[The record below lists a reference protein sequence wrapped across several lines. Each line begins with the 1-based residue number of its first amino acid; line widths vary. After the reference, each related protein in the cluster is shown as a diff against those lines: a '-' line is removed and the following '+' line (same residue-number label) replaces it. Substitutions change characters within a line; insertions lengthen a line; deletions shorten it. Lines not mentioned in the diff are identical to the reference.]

1 MENCNNMKTQW
12 EKNHIASRKQKRKPL
27 ITNLM
32 KRHENK
38 KRNLIEELNK
48 LEQAMIRHE
57 NKIKKQP
64 GTSIR
69 TQTFNNIKRN
79 NQRKQQTLMRNQIQR
94 EIERY
99 EMLKKTIQIR
109 RSETSNTYTTNNR
122 QNSRND
128 LADDIEMQDDN
139 AYR

>member
-1 MENCNNMKTQW
+1 
-12 EKNHIASRKQKRKPL
+12 
-27 ITNLM
+27 
-32 KRHENK
+32 
-38 KRNLIEELNK
+38 
-48 LEQAMIRHE
+48 MIRHE
-57 NKIKKQP
+57 YKMKNQP

-79 NQRKQQTLMRNQIQR
+79 NQRRQQTLMRNQIQR

>member
-12 EKNHIASRKQKRKPL
+12 EKNHITSRKQKRKPL
-27 ITNLM
+27 ITSLM
-32 KRHENK
+32 KKHENK
-38 KRNLIEELNK
+38 KRNLKEELSK
-48 LEQAMIRHE
+48 LERAIIRHE
-57 NKIKKQP
+57 NKIKNNP
-64 GTSIR
+64 GTSIQ
-69 TQTFNNIKRN
+69 TQITNNIKRN
-79 NQRKQQTLMRNQIQR
+79 NQQKHHTLMKNRIQI

-109 RSETSNTYTTNNR
+109 RSETSNSYISNKR

-128 LADDIEMQDDN
+128 LADDIEMQDDD